1 MKCKKLLLTMPQ
13 VQNYQ
18 KHVWNK
24 TMWAFFF
31 YPCSSNFENLSQ
43 ALLLWWHCKCRLLR
57 ATTTFLPHH
66 SYELAASSVGTLSS
80 TKFELSRT
88 DSCGLKLFCLVKPTN
103 WNWESHKLSDYFIC
117 TLTRLR
123 TKIPCVTGA
132 ILCIGLICEVW
143 GREESCTYTV
153 LLCSTKYYMYLKLF
167 LVFI

>member
-1 MKCKKLLLTMPQ
+1 MQKIVVNHASGAKLPKTC
-13 VQNYQ
+13 VKQN
-18 KHVWNK
+18 HVSL
-24 TMWAFFF
+24 FF

-57 ATTTFLPHH
+57 ATTTFLAHH

-88 DSCGLKLFCLVKPTN
+88 DSCRLKLFCLVKPTN

-123 TKIPCVTGA
+123 NKDTMCDGSDPVYRTHMRGMGQRRKLHIH
-132 ILCIGLICEVW
+132 CIA
-143 GREESCTYTV
+143 
-153 LLCSTKYYMYLKLF
+153 LF
-167 LVFI
+167 Y